1 MKLYAD
7 ILKID
12 EDQRLVH
19 GYASTEAMD
28 SQGEIV
34 SKQAICAALPDYL
47 KFGNIREM
55 HQNSAVG
62 ITLDA
67 EVDEKGLSLTAHVV
81 DDNAWNKVKAK
92 VYKGFSIGGRAT
104 ARDPLNKKIITGL
117 DLTEVSLVDRPANPE
132 ALIDLYKVED
142 GDTTDLA
149 PRSETGRADPLAKE
163 GRRNS
168 ASDQETIQ
176 AMHDQACQLGAVCSP
191 GNMAQ
196 VKVETGALKKML
208 ADLEAL
214 KKAYEDLKAQPRP
227 AKGVL
232 KAIGKKD
239 GKVIATDEVHT
250 AGKPAKILLKTDRPE
265 IKSADRDMAFVTVSV
280 VDTDGNIC
288 PTAQDEIKFT
298 LDGPGTI
305 AGVDNGDATN
315 HESFQGHQH
324 KVFNGLG
331 LVVIAAGKQ
340 AGEAHLT
347 ATADGLQQAE
357 TTIAVK

>member
-149 PRSETGRADPLAKE
+149 PRSETGRADALAKE

-176 AMHDQACQLGAVCSP
+176 AMHDQACRLGAVCSTD
-191 GNMAQ
+191 NMAQ
-196 VKVETGALKKML
+196 MKAESGALKKIQ

-232 KAIGKKD
+232 KAVGKEGD
-239 GKVIATDEVHT
+239 GVAAEDKPMT
-250 AGKPAKILLKTDRPE
+250 ALEA
-265 IKSADRDMAFVTVSV
+265 IKKA
-280 VDTDGNIC
+280 
-288 PTAQDEIKFT
+288 
-298 LDGPGTI
+298 
-305 AGVDNGDATN
+305 
-315 HESFQGHQH
+315 HQ
-324 KVFNGLG
+324 NP
-331 LVVIAAGKQ
+331 IRI
-340 AGEAHLT
+340 T
-347 ATADGLQQAE
+347 
-357 TTIAVK
+357 